1 MSPGTRAPAAR
12 RRRAGRLTATKSSA
26 SSGSPPGCARWPV
39 SLDEAVGIVQAGGH
53 LVSALPSGSYLRE
66 IHEFGVAD
74 RKP

>member
-1 MSPGTRAPAAR
+1 LP
-12 RRRAGRLTATKSSA
+12 TAENTT
-26 SSGSPPGCARWPV
+26 RWPG
-39 SLDEAVGIVQAGGH
+39 LDEAVGIVRH